1 MKKGFVVS
9 DMHMFSR
16 RSTSARHIP
25 AIEAKM
31 AECSICI
38 LNGDIFDFRW
48 TSLPSVLD
56 TVSAAGNWLEEK
68 LTRYPGVQFYF
79 VCGNHDSLPAFR
91 TKLAGL
97 SSKYSNLHWHPCYVK
112 LGPHVFLHGDIL
124 DSMKRKIP
132 LDEYRRGFHGEEK
145 KGFFMNLLYDIL
157 LLSQLHKIIYM
168 VHKEDSVAPAIL
180 EYLQSEEGEM
190 LDGVKNIFFGH
201 THVPFRDF
209 IYEGI
214 AFHNSGSMI
223 RGLPC
228 NVFEFEV

>member
-1 MKKGFVVS
+1 MKKGFVIS

-31 AECSICI
+31 AECGVVV

-48 TSLPSVLD
+48 TSLPSVLE
-56 TVSAAGNWLEEK
+56 TVAAAGDWLEEN
-68 LTRYPGVQFYF
+68 LTRHPDVEFHF
-79 VCGNHDSLPAFR
+79 ICGNHDSLPSFR

-97 SSKYSNLHWHPCYVK
+97 SSRYSNLRWHAHYVK

-124 DSMKRKIP
+124 DSMKRNIP
-132 LDEYRRGFHGEEK
+132 LDEYRKKFHGDSK
-145 KGFFMNLLYDIL
+145 KGPLMNILYDVL
-157 LLSQLHKIIYM
+157 LFSRLHKIIYM
-168 VHKEDSVAPAIL
+168 VHREDAVAPAIL
-180 EYLQSEEGEM
+180 EYLQSEEGDL

-209 IYEGI
+209 VYEGI

-228 NVFEFEV
+228 NVFEFEL